1 MLEVLYFLKYF
12 YRANL
17 VAIIHCVVAECFVE
31 SRLIIVGNG
40 RQQSELD
47 MHYYTIS
54 FTILTT
60 ITHLTV

>member
-17 VAIIHCVVAECFVE
+17 VAIIHCVVAESFVE

-47 MHYYTIS
+47 VHALLLVLL
-54 FTILTT
+54 F
-60 ITHLTV
+60 